1 MIIQGTETLSSFI
14 HIVSESLMTP
24 VMILIVVGLIVVI
37 LCIGGLINERISRKA
52 ISSEELESL
61 VRDVSFSQSHSEIE
75 KHIEESNLFDFQKNV
90 LVKIANNYDI
100 GSEARKAL
108 ASELISAEET
118 KLIKSTNKTD
128 VLVRVGPILGL
139 LGTLIPLGPGLA
151 ALGSGDIVTLAEAL
165 TVAFDT
171 TVTGLVIGALAY
183 LVSKFKKQWYE
194 SDLIVL
200 ETIAEAELET
210 LNRK

>member
-14 HIVSESLMTP
+14 HIVSESLLTP
-24 VMILIVVGLIVVI
+24 VMILLVVGLIVVI

-75 KHIEESNLFDFQKNV
+75 KHIEESNLFDFQKNA
-90 LVKIANNYDI
+90 LVKIANNHDI

>member
-14 HIVSESLMTP
+14 HIVSESLLTP
-24 VMILIVVGLIVVI
+24 VMILLVVGLIVVI
-37 LCIGGLINERISRKA
+37 LCIGGLINERISRKV

-61 VRDVSFSQSHSEIE
+61 VRDVSFSQSYSEIE
-75 KHIEESNLFDFQKNV
+75 KHIKESNLFDFQKNV
-90 LVKIANNYDI
+90 LVKIANNHDI